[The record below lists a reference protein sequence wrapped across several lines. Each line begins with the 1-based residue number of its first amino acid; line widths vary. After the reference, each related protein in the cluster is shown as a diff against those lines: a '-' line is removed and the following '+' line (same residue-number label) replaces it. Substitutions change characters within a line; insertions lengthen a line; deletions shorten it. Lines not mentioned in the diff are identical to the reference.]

1 MSKSEPAEIARHTD
15 PRWTLFI
22 RRFQPEFEVIS
33 LRGRTGKENRL
44 FFVWRTRSKYSSR

>member
-1 MSKSEPAEIARHTD
+1 VNCTRHLS

-22 RRFQPEFEVIS
+22 LRFQREFEVIS

-44 FFVWRTRSKYSSR
+44 FFCVEDSFEIQ